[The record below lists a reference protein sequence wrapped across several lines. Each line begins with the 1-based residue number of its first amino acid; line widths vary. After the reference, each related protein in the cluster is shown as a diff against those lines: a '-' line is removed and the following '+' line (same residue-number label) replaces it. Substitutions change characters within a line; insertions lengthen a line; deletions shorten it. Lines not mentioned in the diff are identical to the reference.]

1 MTICFGADGWR
12 ATIADDFTFDA
23 VRQVARA
30 LSFVLWKDTIRGR
43 PAVAVGY
50 DRRFESDDF
59 ARAAT
64 EELTRCGVDVLFSR
78 SAIATSVLSYTTL
91 ESNSIAGLMVTA
103 SHNPATFN
111 GLKIKSANGGSAT
124 SSMLRSIDVELNSHG
139 PASVARDFG
148 QITEIDPLPAYLD
161 QIGRHVDLGRIRDAG
176 LTIVVDAMFGC
187 AAGLVPRL
195 IGEGSTQIVELN
207 TVHNPLFPGIAG
219 PEPVDRNLT
228 RLKKVVGDGGA
239 NIGIGFDGD
248 GDRIGIVTENGDY
261 LSSQH
266 VFALLTRYVL
276 DYRGRSGAIVKSMTG
291 SAMIDA
297 LGQQA
302 SVPVIET
309 ATGFSHVSQA
319 MIDESA
325 SIGGEEGGGFA
336 FGFHIPDRDGLL
348 AALLLI
354 DYTLQ
359 SGRSLTELVDDLETS
374 IGSWRFRRVDLPLTK
389 DDRRLIEERL
399 HLLEWP
405 LQLASRTVENVIDV
419 GGTRIEFADGSWL
432 LIRFSGTEP
441 LLRVYAESHDTDAVD
456 TLILEA
462 RGLLG
467 V

>member
-12 ATIADDFTFDA
+12 ATIADEFTFDA

-30 LSFVLWKDTIRGR
+30 LSVVLWKDTIRGR

-78 SAIATSVLSYTTL
+78 SAIATPVLSYTTL

-124 SSMLRSIDVELNSHG
+124 SSMLRSIDVELDSQE
-139 PASVARDFG
+139 PVPVAREYG
-148 QITEIDPLPAYLD
+148 QITEIDPLPAYFD
-161 QIGRHVDLGRIRDAG
+161 RIGRLIDLGRIRDAG

-195 IGEGSTQIVELN
+195 IGEGSTQIVEIN
-207 TVHNPLFPGIAG
+207 TVHNPLFPGISA
-219 PEPVDRNLT
+219 PEPVDRNLA

-266 VFALLTRYVL
+266 VFALLARYVL
-276 DYRGRSGAIVKSMTG
+276 EYRGRSGAIVKSITG
-291 SAMIDA
+291 SAMIDV

-302 SVPVIET
+302 SIPVIET
-309 ATGFSHVSQA
+309 ATGFGHVSQA

-325 SIGGEEGGGFA
+325 SIGGEEGGGIA

-359 SGRSLTELVDDLETS
+359 SGRSLTELVDDLEAS
-374 IGSWRFRRVDLPLTK
+374 IGSWRFRRVDLPLTN
-389 DDRRLIEERL
+389 DDRRLIDERL
-399 HLLEWP
+399 HLLQWP
-405 LQLASRTVENVIDV
+405 RQLASRTVENVIDV

-441 LLRVYAESHDTDAVD
+441 LLRIYAESHDTDAVD

-462 RGLLG
+462 RDLLG